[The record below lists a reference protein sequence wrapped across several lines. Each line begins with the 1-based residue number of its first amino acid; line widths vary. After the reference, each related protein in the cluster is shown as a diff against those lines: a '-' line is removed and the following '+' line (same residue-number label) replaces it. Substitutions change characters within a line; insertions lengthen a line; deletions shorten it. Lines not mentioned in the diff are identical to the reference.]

1 MHPLTKL
8 QLVICDLLDYDEQLI
23 KRGESNKIKL
33 NDKTN
38 YIVVN
43 SLSPALAQTKGQSF
57 DDVEEVLVLATGYRM
72 PVTIDFYG
80 TDAYTNANKLQLM
93 LKSDRARYLQTLH
106 QLAVAAVSAVAD
118 VKQLTGQHYVNRYQL
133 TLNLLYNESLALS
146 TLRIDEAVID
156 IHLNR

>member
-23 KRGESNKIKL
+23 KRGESNSIRAD
-33 NDKTN
+33 DKTN

-43 SLSPALAQTKGQSF
+43 SLSPALAQAKGSEF
-57 DDVEEVLVLATGYRM
+57 DGNAEVLTLSSAYRM

-93 LKSDRARYLQTLH
+93 LKSDKAKYLQKLH
-106 QLAVAAVSAVAD
+106 QITVAAVSAVAD
-118 VKQLTGQHYVNRYQL
+118 VKQLTRQQYINRYQL
-133 TLNLLYNESLALS
+133 TLNLLYNESIALD
-146 TLRIDEAVID
+146 TLRIDEAVTEINF
-156 IHLNR
+156 NR